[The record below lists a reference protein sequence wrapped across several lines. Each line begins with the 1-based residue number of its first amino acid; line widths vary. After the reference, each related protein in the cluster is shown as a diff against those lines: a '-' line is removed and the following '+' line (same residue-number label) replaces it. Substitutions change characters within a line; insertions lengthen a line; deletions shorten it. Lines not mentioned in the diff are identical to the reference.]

1 MVSLLV
7 KVHVGYQLSLK
18 HFYKLTFLSIQQ
30 HFHQL
35 AKENQLSNEL
45 RLNGGDEDGVGGVA
59 AAAEHMTL
67 TGGESQ
73 TLSFDD

>member
-1 MVSLLV
+1 
-7 KVHVGYQLSLK
+7 LSV
-18 HFYKLTFLSIQQ
+18 QQ